1 MYGWARLAAA
11 VAVAVTFCASGTPP
25 AFAAADS
32 TTLSRDQIEAR
43 RQDLLR
49 LMLQDPSN
57 LDVAFEYASLSSQVG
72 DYEAAVSTL
81 ERMLIFAPN
90 TPRLQLELGIL
101 YYRLGSYEVSRS
113 YFAQVVANPNVP
125 PEIAA
130 KVRLYLQQL
139 AIEAEPPPFSATIF
153 SGIRWESNANS
164 APASQAVTLNGID
177 FTLDTQSVAAP
188 DWSAVNIGTMHYGY
202 DLKNQGDRIE
212 FDAITYNANYF
223 DLTDINSTSPRTFC
237 RTAPLRLS
245 PRTTQA
251 RASIPTSRCL
261 KSRPCPISK
270 RTAALRTRAMR
281 SGCRPA
287 STSRPPTTRATA
299 ARTRRSALRNKNSFI
314 NVALGG
320 VDPETG
326 GLIGARRGGSQLDVS
341 INDNCEGDCAKREA
355 LAFTGDIATVSNG
368 SGDHFLG
375 TENPNFV
382 IGFDTTGSHNV
393 GQDIP
398 LDPSSRTAE
407 ERSGSTYHV
416 GIGRNG
422 WLQPTQTLSGSYSGY
437 ATGMVQSEVPATS
450 FQNVVASTSPDDL
463 TVNFDPVANS
473 LSGSITVRDVTGHDG
488 ATEAYVLGFGDNSRD
503 YQNRSAFI
511 DDKHYAAIDSVT
523 GTSVIEGFDDSG
535 APVHYSNAKAS
546 AIW

>member
-25 AFAAADS
+25 AFAATDS
-32 TTLSRDQIEAR
+32 TTLSRDQIEAG

-57 LDVAFEYASLSSQVG
+57 LDVAFEYASLASQVG

-164 APASQAVTLNGID
+164 APASQAVTLNGIN

-223 DLTDINSTSPRTFC
+223 DLTDINLNFFEATLGPSFNMKRIGWDKTRFYVYGIGDEVLLRNDQYFAAGGGGVRLLSFAAERSVLNLRLETRVASSPTAAIARPTPC
-237 RTAPLRLS
+237 ATAPKPALAA
-245 PRTTQA
+245 PTP
-251 RASIPTSRCL
+251 ITSRQGSCSS
-261 KSRPCPISK
+261 SR
-270 RTAALRTRAMR
+270 
-281 SGCRPA
+281 
-287 STSRPPTTRATA
+287 
-299 ARTRRSALRNKNSFI
+299 
-314 NVALGG
+314 
-320 VDPETG
+320 
-326 GLIGARRGGSQLDVS
+326 
-341 INDNCEGDCAKREA
+341 
-355 LAFTGDIATVSNG
+355 ATVSAKTPRWASTPTG
-368 SGDHFLG
+368 KSEAPPVSPGPSPIRLPRPAVILG
-375 TENPNFV
+375 
-382 IGFDTTGSHNV
+382 
-393 GQDIP
+393 
-398 LDPSSRTAE
+398 LC
-407 ERSGSTYHV
+407 RSG
-416 GIGRNG
+416 
-422 WLQPTQTLSGSYSGY
+422 
-437 ATGMVQSEVPATS
+437 PA
-450 FQNVVASTSPDDL
+450 AL
-463 TVNFDPVANS
+463 TAVTTIPIPPSARPS
-473 LSGSITVRDVTGHDG
+473 LKPI
-488 ATEAYVLGFGDNSRD
+488 AP
-503 YQNRSAFI
+503 
-511 DDKHYAAIDSVT
+511 
-523 GTSVIEGFDDSG
+523 SG
-535 APVHYSNAKAS
+535 AARR
-546 AIW
+546 